1 VHDPVVS
8 AKQGIGVNMS
18 LLYIAQ
24 TPDAS
29 LVATLVEAGHGV
41 QSIAPT
47 SAEQALTG
55 SDHGFI
61 LLALEHLQPD
71 LLAMSVK
78 HRRHA
83 AVMVLL
89 GNSDRQ
95 ARIAALRAGADVCL
109 AQPVSAVELM
119 ARMQALSREHP
130 VIPAPPP
137 ARLWL
142 SPSRLMLGRGKRQ
155 QPLTVSEHRL
165 LAVLARN
172 PGAVSRQSI
181 ETQLWG
187 ASAESRAALIERHVC
202 NLRRKL
208 AELDSPDA
216 LQTLRGFGYSL
227 REAVV
232 MRTD

>member
-1 VHDPVVS
+1 MHDPVVP
-8 AKQGIGVNMS
+8 AKQSIGVNMS

-24 TPDAS
+24 NPNAGLLDA
-29 LVATLVEAGHGV
+29 LVAAGHEV
-41 QSIAPT
+41 QSIVPA

-55 SDHGFI
+55 GDHAFI
-61 LLALEHLQPD
+61 LLALEQMQSD
-71 LLAMSVK
+71 LLALCVE
-78 HRRHA
+78 HRRQA

-89 GNSDRQ
+89 NGSDRQ

-109 AQPVSAVELM
+109 AQPISAVELL
-119 ARMQALSREHP
+119 ARMQALSREHI
-130 VIPAPPP
+130 VMPAPPP

-181 ETQLWG
+181 EMQLWG

>member
-1 VHDPVVS
+1 MHDPVVP
-8 AKQGIGVNMS
+8 AKQSIGVNMS

-24 TPDAS
+24 NPDAGLLDA
-29 LVATLVEAGHGV
+29 LVAAGHEV
-41 QSIAPT
+41 QSIVPA

-55 SDHGFI
+55 GDHAFI
-61 LLALEHLQPD
+61 LLALEQMQPD
-71 LLAMSVK
+71 LLALCVE
-78 HRRHA
+78 HRRQA

-89 GNSDRQ
+89 NGSDRQ

-109 AQPVSAVELM
+109 AQPISAIELL
-119 ARMQALSREHP
+119 ARMQALSREHT
-130 VIPAPPP
+130 VMPAPPP

-181 ETQLWG
+181 EMQLWG

>member
-1 VHDPVVS
+1 MHDPVVP
-8 AKQGIGVNMS
+8 AKQSIGVNMS

-24 TPDAS
+24 NPDAGLLDA
-29 LVATLVEAGHGV
+29 LVTAGHEV
-41 QSIAPT
+41 QSIVPA

-55 SDHGFI
+55 GDHAFI
-61 LLALEHLQPD
+61 LLALEQMQSD
-71 LLAMSVK
+71 LLALCVE

-89 GNSDRQ
+89 NGSDRQ

-109 AQPVSAVELM
+109 AQPISAIELL
-119 ARMQALSREHP
+119 ARMQALSREHT
-130 VIPAPPP
+130 VLPAPPL

-181 ETQLWG
+181 EMQLWG

>member
-1 VHDPVVS
+1 
-8 AKQGIGVNMS
+8 MS

-24 TPDAS
+24 NPNAGLLDA
-29 LVATLVEAGHGV
+29 LVAAGHEV
-41 QSIAPT
+41 QSIVPA

-55 SDHGFI
+55 GDHAFI
-61 LLALEHLQPD
+61 LLALEQMQSD
-71 LLAMSVK
+71 LLALCVE
-78 HRRHA
+78 HRRQA

-89 GNSDRQ
+89 NGSDRQ

-109 AQPVSAVELM
+109 AQPISAVELL
-119 ARMQALSREHP
+119 ARMQALSREHI
-130 VIPAPPP
+130 VMPAPPP

-181 ETQLWG
+181 EMQLWG